1 MSKRFLIA
9 FNILIER
16 DLPAEEYKKDQGS
29 FMTEQEEKIRREI
42 EGHCHRADV
51 TGVRLQALS
60 EIEKDK
66 DTTASDPGFKPDG
79 SPSKWGC
86 P

>member
-16 DLPAEEYKKDQGS
+16 DLPVKEYKKDQGS

-60 EIEKDK
+60 EIKR
-66 DTTASDPGFKPDG
+66 G
-79 SPSKWGC
+79 
-86 P
+86 

>member
-16 DLPAEEYKKDQGS
+16 DLPVKEYKKDQGS

-42 EGHCHRADV
+42 EGHCHKADV
-51 TGVRLQALS
+51 TGVRLQHLT
-60 EIEKDK
+60 EIKED
-66 DTTASDPGFKPDG
+66 
-79 SPSKWGC
+79 
-86 P
+86 